1 MLSIGLFIVSFILMV
16 IGLFFIILDLNLLFI
31 GYSFLEFVYFI
42 IRSIYSDLFFM
53 GFILLI
59 ILLKKRR
66 KEPKNGLLL

>member
-53 GFILLI
+53 GFILLV

-66 KEPKNGLLL
+66 KGPSNGLLL